1 MITIKQLELEFN
13 CPTTATTPSSALS
26 SISDND
32 TNVSYA
38 CPALSVTITW
48 RQTLGVKISQSTG
61 VVHNGQ
67 EILISRNHKKSKIR
81 NKVYLCFYVRSTK

>member
-1 MITIKQLELEFN
+1 MITIGQMELEFN
-13 CPTTATTPSSALS
+13 CPTTATTPSSAFS

-32 TNVSYA
+32 TSVSYA

-81 NKVYLCFYVRSTK
+81 NKVYLCFYFRSIK